1 MTSHPGKQTITISIL
16 SDISKNKSIEEMK
29 VNHLTEC
36 QVKNIFFAKIM

>member
-1 MTSHPGKQTITISIL
+1 MTSHTGKETITISTL

-29 VNHLTEC
+29 VNHLTEY